1 MKAPELTI
9 PCEISSGIHLKKILS
24 YVEKMSQLNSYILVE
39 TSETTVN
46 AKSLLGMSILAASL
60 TGSCK
65 AVLRASGPDA
75 EKALKDLELLL
86 SGSFYETAA
95 VPS

>member
-9 PCEISSGIHLKKILS
+9 PCEISSGIHLAKILY
-24 YVEKMSQLNSYILVE
+24 YVEKMSQLNSYVLVE

-60 TGSCK
+60 SGRSQ

-86 SGSFYETAA
+86 QEG
-95 VPS
+95 